1 MKLKEILKIY
11 NNCKVRNPSKKRYL
25 SEKFVVFNIIIKYI
39 TFLPAYW
46 LMKLKVSADS
56 ITYLSFF
63 FVPLGSYFLIFQEPI
78 KGVFCWIIFGILDS
92 LDGDI
97 ARLSKKKTFYGETLD
112 SVGADIFYFFAPTT
126 IGIYLF
132 NIRVIEMTNY
142 DPIYVVIIGFLT
154 SFFLIFLRYLGS
166 KRYVLSLLYPNK
178 NQIFNKKKRIKNLK
192 KLRSKTTFFENEVLR
207 GNFFSEPG
215 MILNFFILV
224 YFEQTALLELYL
236 LTLLLYYFILFL
248 KAIISSVVYFNTV
261 K

>member
-1 MKLKEILKIY
+1 MVIL
-11 NNCKVRNPSKKRYL
+11 PDYL
-25 SEKFVVFNIIIKYI
+25 
-39 TFLPAYW
+39 
-46 LMKLKVSADS
+46 
-56 ITYLSFF
+56 
-63 FVPLGSYFLIFQEPI
+63 
-78 KGVFCWIIFGILDS
+78 
-92 LDGDI
+92 
-97 ARLSKKKTFYGETLD
+97 KKKTFYGETLD
-112 SVGADIFYFFAPTT
+112 SLGADIFYFFVPTT

-178 NQIFNKKKRIKNLK
+178 NQIFNKKKKIKNLK
-192 KLRSKTTFFENEVLR
+192 KLRSKTIFFENEVLR

-215 MILNFFILV
+215 MILNFFILI